1 MTFRAA
7 ILLTILLAVC
17 GSTTERQEVESL
29 SDVGDSQFSRDLVNI
44 DSRSAMVAS
53 QSKLADELAGMVD
66 ANGKSVLSGSENKTS
81 TGDPP
86 KLMSKDDLAA
96 MTGSSAEAKKVKAD
110 QLAAKNAKPP
120 KYTSLPFVSFEDDA
134 KLHQDSTDKACEAL
148 CDGDDK
154 CKSYTF
160 IKDTKKCWVSK
171 AHMQYDVDFK
181 FYVKR
186 VPKLGGE
193 ATFTGLGGIKYDSS
207 AMDTKCRASSGAT
220 IDKCKE
226 LCVRDENCHSY
237 TYRGKDQLCIRSSA
251 SVSYNQEAKYHEK
264 AGVSQEGL
272 ANKADGKPPKDQGKG
287 PELSAD
293 AKELKS
299 KAALSPEQS
308 KHLKETEFDGTEQ
321 LQKSLL
327 RNALTKT
334 SDKMAIKNRK
344 KVADAQKAAKL
355 AQMTASEK
363 ESKEIASKTVYK
375 KTLKENTNK
384 MQESLETLEKS
395 EVKARESGQKT
406 GAKAKEASEKAKAKG
421 KNSAVCEK
429 SQKNQE
435 SADLE
440 DARLQ
445 TEEGQACNAYSLAE
459 KLLQTAK
466 TARNRNQG
474 QVNKWEDDIATATQ
488 KLVYLAEKT
497 AIKASE
503 AKLVELED
511 VLDEQTK
518 ISSDNAASLEAGLAE
533 MPDVEG
539 AVSKAKSE
547 QVKLTSELEAA
558 KLAVQGAASSLDST
572 TAKAS
577 AAASAAGLAKVESTL
592 ASAEAI
598 LKRSNEKISRL
609 QAAKFAVDAKVQG
622 SKEGISKE
630 KINLSALKQ
639 AHLSDTGN
647 NNLKLG
653 VARHQLPL
661 AQEALKKAKKDLETR
676 GATKVTADH
685 KCKTTKYKVI
695 VHGDVLG
702 ECSDEMTMC
711 AAERKEKVAAQTK
724 AEQEF
729 ESHKA
734 AFVLRSAKKRE
745 ATFIQKVTSAKLQL
759 ESAKTTDEK
768 IEAGGK
774 LSDAQ
779 AGKVTTERDVEE
791 AIPNAETE
799 ELKEGKQSAKE
810 SAAKVVEKKDNKKVA
825 ADTTKVD
832 AEEKKLA
839 ATSKHNPTVIMTG
852 AKKILAKLQEQVGL
866 AEIEAGEADT
876 TTEDMKNQTEVLK
889 VEDVS
894 GDAPTA
900 APAAPASPAQSL
912 AQEASKDMAAGNN
925 DKAAEEM
932 EQAEQI
938 LKPKDPTM
946 PPTTAPTEDPNAAE
960 EEGKAILATVKA
972 ATQTASAK
980 ATEEAEKAA
989 ADEKAKE
996 TAAAE
1001 KKEVTTKI
1009 HIKTVQAQL
1018 NLMVKQEQQKAE
1030 EEKKKAD
1037 GLSGNWAFA
1046 GSTAESIGTM
1056 GDATVKGTTWEKDDQ
1071 YGKCLGFAGPN
1082 SQADLGDMRLKKGTI
1097 AFWVRIDEP
1106 GEQALFGPGMMPKA
1120 EAEQKQAVLSVI
1132 STSIQ
1137 NTIRNAIQPVR
1148 RLLGEPQDAED
1159 DKDAESA
1166 GSPAPPPEVGAAKGG
1181 VMIMRDGGVSI
1192 FDGTKSVSLS
1202 AAEVVP
1208 VGVWVQLVF
1217 TFLDNRVTLFVN
1229 GALQHTGDCA
1239 TDYDGHPFILGRGFK
1254 GAILNLDVWHRTLGV
1269 QEISKLPKP
1278 TNEASAN
1285 EFLAHS
1291 HEGKYEL
1298 AKRKS
1303 EDFARR
1309 EIVQKQ
1315 KMKAAEAKIKAAE
1328 RETVAREL
1336 SDKLHEKAMQAKQK
1350 ELSEKEKAREEAWE
1364 ESKKERN
1371 TKEVSNKAK
1380 EDQSKKQ
1387 AQASEQLEKN
1397 TRKQALEKQQQL
1409 QAKSAADTK
1418 KERET
1423 KAQARTDQLNASKQK
1438 ETEQKAQEN
1447 ASKAESQDE
1456 LAQKRQKTQQ
1466 IQKSQLETID
1476 KQNKQV
1482 DERQQKEDASRAA
1495 ELARS
1500 KAASAENAEK
1510 SKQDPVRLR

>member
-44 DSRSAMVAS
+44 DSRSAAVGS

-66 ANGKSVLSGSENKTS
+66 AKGNSVLAGAANKTS

-110 QLAAKNAKPP
+110 QLAAKNAQPP
-120 KYTSLPFVSFEDDA
+120 KYKTLPFISFEDDA

-154 CKSYTF
+154 CKSFTF

-171 AHMQYDVDFK
+171 SHMQYDVDFK

-193 ATFTGLGGIKYDSS
+193 STFTSLGGIKYDSS
-207 AMDTKCRASSGAT
+207 AMDTKCRASSGST
-220 IDKCKE
+220 IAKCKE
-226 LCVRDENCHSY
+226 LCVQDENCHSY
-237 TYRGKDQLCIRSSA
+237 TYRAKDQLCIRSSA

-272 ANKADGKPPKDQGKG
+272 ANKADGKPPKDQGKE

-293 AKELKS
+293 EKELKS
-299 KAALSPEQS
+299 KAALSPEQ
-308 KHLKETEFDGTEQ
+308 LKQLKVTEFDGTAEM
-321 LQKSLL
+321 QKNLL

-334 SDKMAIKNRK
+334 ADKMAIANKK
-344 KVADAQKAAKL
+344 KVADAQAAAKL
-355 AQMTASEK
+355 AQKTASEK
-363 ESKEIASKTVYK
+363 ESKEIASKSVYK

-406 GAKAKEASEKAKAKG
+406 GAKAKEASEKEKEKG
-421 KNSAVCEK
+421 KHSAACEK

-440 DARLQ
+440 DAKLQ
-445 TEEGQACNAYSLAE
+445 TEKGQACNAYSLAE
-459 KLLQTAK
+459 KLSQTAK
-466 TARNRNQG
+466 SAKNNAQG
-474 QVNKWEDDIATATQ
+474 QVNRWEKDIATATQ
-488 KLVYLAEKT
+488 KLVYLAEKP

-503 AKLVELED
+503 AKLVELQD
-511 VLDEQTK
+511 LLDEQTK
-518 ISSDNAASLEAGLAE
+518 LASDNAASLEAGLAE

-539 AVSKAKSE
+539 AVAKAKSE
-547 QVKLTSELEAA
+547 QVKITSELDAA
-558 KLAVQGAASSLDST
+558 KLAIQGAVSQLDST
-572 TAKAS
+572 TAKAA
-577 AAASAAGLAKVESTL
+577 AAASAAALAQVESTL
-592 ASAEAI
+592 ASAEAT

-609 QAAKFAVDAKVQG
+609 QAGKFAVDAKVQG
-622 SKEGISKE
+622 SKEALEKE

-639 AHLSDTGN
+639 AHLNDTSN

-661 AQEALKKAKKDLETR
+661 AQDVLKKAKKDLETR
-676 GATKVTADH
+676 QASKVTSDH
-685 KCKTTKYKVI
+685 KCKTNKFKVF
-695 VHGDVLG
+695 VHGDKLG

-711 AAERKEKVAAQTK
+711 AAERKEKAAAKNK

-729 ESHKA
+729 DSQQA
-734 AFVLRSAKKRE
+734 AFVLRTAKKRE
-745 ATFIQKVTSAKLQL
+745 AHFIQKAASAKLQL

-810 SAAKVVEKKDNKKVA
+810 SAAKVVEKKDKKMVA

-832 AEEKKLA
+832 AEEKKVA

-852 AKKILAKLQEQVGL
+852 AKKILATLQEQVGL
-866 AEIEAGEADT
+866 AEIEAGEEDT
-876 TTEDMKNQTEVLK
+876 TKEDMKNETDVLK
-889 VEDVS
+889 VEPVS
-894 GDAPTA
+894 GNPTVAAGNTTAPTKQ
-900 APAAPASPAQSL
+900 AQSL

-925 DKAAEEM
+925 NKAAEEM

-972 ATQTASAK
+972 ATQTANAK
-980 ATEEAEKAA
+980 ANEEAEKAA

-1018 NLMVKQEQQKAE
+1018 NLLAKQEQQKAE

-1071 YGKCLGFAGPN
+1071 YGKCLGFAGPR
-1082 SQADLGDMRLKKGTI
+1082 SQADLGDMKLKKGTI

-1120 EAEQKQAVLSVI
+1120 EAEQKQAAMSVI

-1137 NTIRNAIQPVR
+1137 NTIRNAIKPMR
-1148 RLLGEPQDAED
+1148 RLLGEPAD
-1159 DKDAESA
+1159 DKDGESA
-1166 GSPAPPPEVGAAKGG
+1166 GSPAPPPEGGAAKGG
-1181 VMIMRDGGVSI
+1181 VMIMKDGGVSI

-1239 TDYDGHPFILGRGFK
+1239 TDYDGHPFIFGRGFK

-1285 EFLAHS
+1285 EFIAHS

-1298 AKRKS
+1298 AKRQS
-1303 EDFARR
+1303 EDLARR

-1328 RETVAREL
+1328 RETISREL
-1336 SDKLHEKAMQAKQK
+1336 ADKLHEKTMQAKQK
-1350 ELSEKEKAREEAWE
+1350 ELSDKEKAREEAWE

-1387 AQASEQLEKN
+1387 AQANEQLEKN
-1397 TRKQALEKQQQL
+1397 VRKQALEKQQQT
-1409 QAKSAADTK
+1409 QAKGAADAK

-1423 KAQARTDQLNASKQK
+1423 KAQARTDQLNAAKQK
-1438 ETEQKAQEN
+1438 EVEQKAQEN

-1482 DERQQKEDASRAA
+1482 DERQQKEDATRAA
-1495 ELARS
+1495 EVARS

-1510 SKQDPVRLR
+1510 SKQDPVRIR

>member
-1 MTFRAA
+1 M
-7 ILLTILLAVC
+7 
-17 GSTTERQEVESL
+17 G
-29 SDVGDSQFSRDLVNI
+29 
-44 DSRSAMVAS
+44 
-53 QSKLADELAGMVD
+53 
-66 ANGKSVLSGSENKTS
+66 
-81 TGDPP
+81 
-86 KLMSKDDLAA
+86 
-96 MTGSSAEAKKVKAD
+96 
-110 QLAAKNAKPP
+110 
-120 KYTSLPFVSFEDDA
+120 
-134 KLHQDSTDKACEAL
+134 
-148 CDGDDK
+148 
-154 CKSYTF
+154 
-160 IKDTKKCWVSK
+160 
-171 AHMQYDVDFK
+171 
-181 FYVKR
+181 
-186 VPKLGGE
+186 
-193 ATFTGLGGIKYDSS
+193 
-207 AMDTKCRASSGAT
+207 
-220 IDKCKE
+220 
-226 LCVRDENCHSY
+226 
-237 TYRGKDQLCIRSSA
+237 
-251 SVSYNQEAKYHEK
+251 
-264 AGVSQEGL
+264 
-272 ANKADGKPPKDQGKG
+272 
-287 PELSAD
+287 
-293 AKELKS
+293 
-299 KAALSPEQS
+299 
-308 KHLKETEFDGTEQ
+308 
-321 LQKSLL
+321 
-327 RNALTKT
+327 
-334 SDKMAIKNRK
+334 
-344 KVADAQKAAKL
+344 
-355 AQMTASEK
+355 
-363 ESKEIASKTVYK
+363 
-375 KTLKENTNK
+375 
-384 MQESLETLEKS
+384 
-395 EVKARESGQKT
+395 
-406 GAKAKEASEKAKAKG
+406 
-421 KNSAVCEK
+421 
-429 SQKNQE
+429 
-435 SADLE
+435 
-440 DARLQ
+440 
-445 TEEGQACNAYSLAE
+445 
-459 KLLQTAK
+459 
-466 TARNRNQG
+466 
-474 QVNKWEDDIATATQ
+474 
-488 KLVYLAEKT
+488 
-497 AIKASE
+497 
-503 AKLVELED
+503 
-511 VLDEQTK
+511 
-518 ISSDNAASLEAGLAE
+518 
-533 MPDVEG
+533 
-539 AVSKAKSE
+539 
-547 QVKLTSELEAA
+547 
-558 KLAVQGAASSLDST
+558 
-572 TAKAS
+572 
-577 AAASAAGLAKVESTL
+577 
-592 ASAEAI
+592 
-598 LKRSNEKISRL
+598 
-609 QAAKFAVDAKVQG
+609 
-622 SKEGISKE
+622 
-630 KINLSALKQ
+630 
-639 AHLSDTGN
+639 
-647 NNLKLG
+647 
-653 VARHQLPL
+653 
-661 AQEALKKAKKDLETR
+661 
-676 GATKVTADH
+676 
-685 KCKTTKYKVI
+685 
-695 VHGDVLG
+695 
-702 ECSDEMTMC
+702 
-711 AAERKEKVAAQTK
+711 
-724 AEQEF
+724 
-729 ESHKA
+729 
-734 AFVLRSAKKRE
+734 
-745 ATFIQKVTSAKLQL
+745 
-759 ESAKTTDEK
+759 
-768 IEAGGK
+768 
-774 LSDAQ
+774 
-779 AGKVTTERDVEE
+779 RDVEE

-799 ELKEGKQSAKE
+799 ELQEGKQSAKE

-1120 EAEQKQAVLSVI
+1120 E
-1132 STSIQ
+1132 
-1137 NTIRNAIQPVR
+1137 
-1148 RLLGEPQDAED
+1148 D

-1371 TKEVSNKAK
+1371 TKEVSNK
-1380 EDQSKKQ
+1380 
-1387 AQASEQLEKN
+1387 
-1397 TRKQALEKQQQL
+1397 
-1409 QAKSAADTK
+1409 
-1418 KERET
+1418 
-1423 KAQARTDQLNASKQK
+1423 
-1438 ETEQKAQEN
+1438 
-1447 ASKAESQDE
+1447 
-1456 LAQKRQKTQQ
+1456 
-1466 IQKSQLETID
+1466 
-1476 KQNKQV
+1476 
-1482 DERQQKEDASRAA
+1482 
-1495 ELARS
+1495 
-1500 KAASAENAEK
+1500 
-1510 SKQDPVRLR
+1510 P